1 MKKMVLVGI
10 VILAVSM
17 VVNGYLYIQT
27 QNKLQTQIKINDD
40 LSDSIV
46 HATTQISTLQNERN
60 TLADERDALKED
72 VVLLGD
78 QKDEA
83 RANEEIL
90 QGSVNQL
97 NVDVATLTVERDNLK
112 TQIVELGSA
121 LDASRLEADS
131 VRNRLILV
139 NHQVTD
145 NGTSISY
152 SGFFVNTGIND
163 AVNIGFRILGYDL
176 TGQKVID
183 LTQGDMGSMVGST
196 VPAPSRLYPWSVK
209 SGMYLEYANV
219 LDYSP
224 LNLSGWSA
232 TLVWDTTPP
241 L

>member
-40 LSDSIV
+40 LGDSIV

-152 SGFFVNTGIND
+152 SGFCK
-163 AVNIGFRILGYDL
+163 YWH
-176 TGQKVID
+176 Q
-183 LTQGDMGSMVGST
+183 
-196 VPAPSRLYPWSVK
+196 
-209 SGMYLEYANV
+209 
-219 LDYSP
+219 
-224 LNLSGWSA
+224 
-232 TLVWDTTPP
+232 
-241 L
+241 

>member
-1 MKKMVLVGI
+1 MVNLTKMKKMVLVGI

-40 LSDSIV
+40 LGDSIV

-152 SGFFVNTGIND
+152 SGFCK
-163 AVNIGFRILGYDL
+163 YWH
-176 TGQKVID
+176 Q
-183 LTQGDMGSMVGST
+183 
-196 VPAPSRLYPWSVK
+196 
-209 SGMYLEYANV
+209 
-219 LDYSP
+219 
-224 LNLSGWSA
+224 
-232 TLVWDTTPP
+232 
-241 L
+241 